1 MQQTI
6 CQIRGYIGTLITL
19 GSLWAVQ
26 CADWVLGHFILSS
39 TLLHHFQGMQRFPAC
54 EGLQDR
60 GCLCLAL
67 LTAGT
72 EDNKVG
78 RETDEQEG

>member
-1 MQQTI
+1 MQ
-6 CQIRGYIGTLITL
+6 RSNL
-19 GSLWAVQ
+19 
-26 CADWVLGHFILSS
+26 VLELFMLSS
-39 TLLHHFQGMQRFPAC
+39 ILLHHPQGMQRFPAC

-78 RETDEQEG
+78 READEREG